1 MVYKFICGHYGRDSE
16 PPVGCKRAKI
26 RGFIRV
32 AELRGERIE
41 DAHSKCPD
49 CKGR

>member
-32 AELRGERIE
+32 AELRGERPSRKR
-41 DAHSKCPD
+41 AAAGK
-49 CKGR
+49 